1 MQIVDFAPNCEA
13 FARLRGRSVSASPE
27 LAAKAGAIIER
38 VRAEGDAAL
47 LDFARQFD
55 HVEMT
60 RERLVVGA
68 DEIAAAAKAVS
79 DEFRAAV
86 TLARGNIRRF
96 HEYQRRASYTHDD
109 GDGVTLGK
117 RVLPLSCVGIYVPAG
132 AAPLFSSLLM
142 CAVPAMIAGVGRIVL
157 CTAPGKDGAIDPH
170 ILATANLLELKEIY
184 RVGGAQAI
192 AAMAYGTETV
202 PQVDKIVGPGGPF
215 VNMAKR
221 LVFGQCGI
229 DSLAGPSEIAVVAD
243 KTAPARFIAADF
255 LSQLEHGSGHEAA
268 ALFTDS
274 RDLAAGVK
282 IEIDRQLA
290 QLSRGELIRKALDA
304 YGAVFLCRDLHEAI
318 AGVNLMAPEHLEII
332 AQDQE
337 ELLREVRNAGAV
349 FLGAYS
355 SEPVGDYFAGTN
367 HVLPTAGSARFMSSL
382 SVYDF
387 VKDISVIRYTPERL
401 ARTGAH
407 IIGMAET
414 EGLTAHAN
422 AIKVRMDEL
431 A

>member
-1 MQIVDFAPNCEA
+1 MQIVDFDPKCEA

-27 LAAKAGAIIER
+27 LAAKAAAIIDR

-47 LDFARQFD
+47 IDFARQFD
-55 HVEMT
+55 KTEMT
-60 RERLVVGA
+60 REQLVVTA
-68 DEIAAAAKAVS
+68 EEIAAATRAVS
-79 DEFRAAV
+79 PDFLTSI
-86 TLARGNIRRF
+86 TLARANIRRF
-96 HEYQRRASYTHDD
+96 HEYQRRTSYTHDD
-109 GDGVTLGK
+109 GDGVSLGK

-157 CTAPGKDGAIDPH
+157 CTAPGKDGKIDPH
-170 ILATANLLELKEIY
+170 ILAAADMLELREIY

-229 DSLAGPSEIAVVAD
+229 DSLAGPSEIAVIAD
-243 KTAPARFIAADF
+243 KTASARFIAADF

-282 IEIDRQLA
+282 IEIDKQLKE
-290 QLSRGELIRKALDA
+290 LSRGDLIRKALDA
-304 YGAVFLCRDLHEAI
+304 YGAVFICKDLYQAV

-332 AQDQE
+332 AANQE
-337 ELLREVRNAGAV
+337 ELLREVKNAGAV

-387 VKDISVIRYTPERL
+387 VKDISVIRYTPQRL
-401 ARTGAH
+401 SRTGEH
-407 IIGMAET
+407 IVRMAET

-422 AIKVRMDEL
+422 AVKVRLEKLD
-431 A
+431 